1 MRAGEGM
8 PRRANSA
15 AWPLAVG
22 PRAQE
27 EAAEQAAGRFLLLG
41 RLMGVL
47 FYCFFYFPEA
57 ISIVFFEWF

>member
-15 AWPLAVG
+15 ARPLAVG

-27 EAAEQAAGRFLLLG
+27 EVAEQAAGRFLLLG
-41 RLMGVL
+41 RVLSVL
-47 FYCFFYFPEA
+47 FYRFFYFPEA
-57 ISIVFFEWF
+57 ISIVFEWF